1 MATTTRTLKLK
12 PQYRTIQLD
21 RAAVDAEN
29 RTVPLAFSSES
40 PVERWWGVETLD
52 HSPGAVRLE
61 RLKSGGPLLLDHDP
75 TRQVGVVES
84 VTIDADRI
92 GRAVVRFSRSQ
103 AGEEIYQDVL
113 DGIRTNVSVGY
124 CIDELVL
131 ERREDEKEYYR
142 ATAWTPM
149 EVSIVSIPADI
160 SVGVGRDADL
170 GEERAV
176 TVTDCTL
183 PDEPQPAQ
191 ETEQPIKETRTM
203 EIEINQAREEARKNE
218 QERVRQIMAIGEQHN
233 ARDLADK
240 CIKEGEPVDIM
251 RAAVLER
258 LGKITPVTTTAEI
271 GLTQKEQRQFS
282 MLKVINALANPGD
295 ARARDAAAF
304 EFDCSRAVADTLRK
318 TPQGCFIPLDVMQ
331 RDLTVGSA
339 TAGGNLKGTT
349 LMGGSFIELLR
360 NRMMVRRMG
369 AQILDGLVGDIAI
382 PTQTGA
388 TACYWVAENTN
399 ITTEGAPTF
408 GQVTMAPKTVGAY
421 VDLSRK
427 LIIQS
432 TPSAEM
438 LVENDLTNIIAL
450 GIDAAALHGTGQ
462 NNQPTG
468 IAATQGIGSV
478 VGGDNG
484 AAPTWAN
491 MVSLWSEVAID
502 NADFGA
508 TGFLTNAK
516 VVGKLMATEKATG
529 TAQFVVP
536 GFPDAE
542 GFTSIGG
549 ARCGVSNQVSA
560 ALTKG
565 SSSGVCSA
573 VFFGNWNDLLIG
585 QWGTA
590 DLLVDPYTGSIAGTV
605 RVRILQDADVAV
617 RHAASF
623 AAMLDALTA

>member
-1 MATTTRTLKLK
+1 MATTRTLKIK

-21 RAAVDAEN
+21 RAAMDTDA
-29 RTVPLAFSSES
+29 RTVPLAFSSEC

-52 HSPGAVRLE
+52 HSPGAMRLD
-61 RLKSGGPLLLDHDP
+61 RLRSGGPLLVDHDP
-75 TRQVGVVES
+75 TRQVGVVEG
-84 VTIDADRI
+84 VTIDEDRK
-92 GRAVVRFSRSQ
+92 GRAMVRFGRSS
-103 AGEEIYQDVL
+103 AAEEIYQDVL

-124 CIDELVL
+124 MLHELIL
-131 ERREDEKEYYR
+131 ERKEGEKEYFR
-142 ATAWTPM
+142 A
-149 EVSIVSIPADI
+149 VSWEPFEISLVSIPADI
-160 SVGVGRDADL
+160 TVGVGRFSTSND
-170 GEERAV
+170 EKEV
-176 TVTDCTL
+176 PVTDCTVV
-183 PDEPQPAQ
+183 EIAT
-191 ETEQPIKETRTM
+191 ETTTIEENRTM
-203 EIEINQAREEARKNE
+203 EIEITQAREEARRAE
-218 QERVRQIMAIGEQHN
+218 QDRVRQIMAIAEQHE

-240 CIKEGEPVDIM
+240 FIATGESVDMM

-258 LGKITPVTTTAEI
+258 LGKITPVQATAEI
-271 GLTQKEQRQFS
+271 GLTATEKRNFS

-295 ARARDAAAF
+295 RRAAEAAAF
-304 EFDCSRAVADTLRK
+304 EFDCSRAVADVLRK
-318 TPQGCFIPLDVMQ
+318 SPQGCYIPLDVMQ

-339 TAGGNLKGTT
+339 TAGGNLKGTN
-349 LMGGSFIELLR
+349 LLGGSFIEMLR
-360 NRMMVRRMG
+360 NRMMVKRMG
-369 AQILDGLVGDIAI
+369 AQVLDGLVGDIAI

-388 TACYWVAENTN
+388 AACYWVAENTN

-427 LIIQS
+427 LILQS

-438 LVENDLTNIIAL
+438 LVENDLTKIIAL
-450 GIDAAALHGTGQ
+450 GIDLAALHGTGQ

-468 IAATQGIGSV
+468 IAATNGIGSV
-478 VGGDNG
+478 AGGDNG
-484 AAPTWAN
+484 LAPTWEH
-491 MVSLWSEVAID
+491 MVKLWSEVAID

-516 VVGKLMATEKATG
+516 VIGKLMATEKATG

-536 GFPDAE
+536 SFPDAE
-542 GFTSIGG
+542 GFTTIGG

-565 SSSGVCSA
+565 SSNGVCSA

-605 RVRILQDADVAV
+605 RVRILQDVDVAV

-623 AAMLDALTA
+623 AVMLDALTA